1 MSKRKPAKGG
11 AGAVELMAHFDE
23 LARHFM
29 REHKHRGDTEVALTR
44 QEFRTL
50 DLLGD
55 TGERPMG
62 ELARELG
69 LAMSS
74 LTAIADRLV
83 EKGLLERIRPDR
95 DRRVVLGRLTA
106 NGRRLSVRMRRD
118 RLRAAQRMLGAL
130 PPGEQGGFLRMMRVI
145 RNTLTHP
152 DGGASS

>member
-1 MSKRKPAKGG
+1 MSKKTPGPGTGDAT
-11 AGAVELMAHFDE
+11 ELMSHFDE

-29 REHKHRGDTEVALTR
+29 REHRHRGDTEVALTR

-83 EKGLLERIRPDR
+83 DKGLLERVRPDN
-95 DRRVVLGRLTA
+95 DRRVVLGRLTSD
-106 NGRRLSVRMRRD
+106 GRRLSTRMRRD
-118 RLRAAQRMLGAL
+118 RLQAAQRMLGAL
-130 PPGEQGGFLRMMRVI
+130 PAGERGGFLRMMRAI
-145 RNTLTHP
+145 RHTLT
-152 DGGASS
+152 DATAGETT